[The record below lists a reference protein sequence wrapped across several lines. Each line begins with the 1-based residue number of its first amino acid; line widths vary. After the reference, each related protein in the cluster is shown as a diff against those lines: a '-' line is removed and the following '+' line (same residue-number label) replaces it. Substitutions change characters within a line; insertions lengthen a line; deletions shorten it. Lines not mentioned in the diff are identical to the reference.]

1 VHDCNK
7 EARCSSLQRQPILT
21 RTTSRIVQRP
31 RAGPGCEA
39 ATDVG
44 DVNRY
49 NYRAAYDDY
58 REVAALFG
66 PFDASQRQRLFS
78 NSAATMQG
86 VPLEIVDRQPSHFA
100 QVDPTYAASV
110 RAAFAPAR
118 LAARSPQPARRD
130 ARDVARRLL
139 LHLLAV
145 LSTGKL

>member
-1 VHDCNK
+1 M
-7 EARCSSLQRQPILT
+7 P
-21 RTTSRIVQRP
+21 
-31 RAGPGCEA
+31 A
-39 ATDVG
+39 ATPGTSLWLHPSASDRLPHANMPKRSAHESVG
-44 DVNRY
+44 ISRY

-78 NSAATMQG
+78 NTAATMQG
-86 VPLEIVDRQPSHFA
+86 MPLEIVERQLSHFD